1 MSGRRVIPNAVP
13 HLGGNEWKYVKE
25 CLDTNWVSSA
35 GPFVERFE
43 REMAA
48 YVGVPHAVAIVNG
61 SAALQLALHAAG
73 VRPDDEVLL
82 PTLTFIASAGA
93 IAHCGAHPVFLDVE
107 PVAWGIDPDKV
118 ADFLTRECEIR
129 DGVVIDRA
137 TGRRVSAL
145 MPVHLYGHPCDLD
158 PLLEICRRWPLAM
171 VEDATESLGALYRG
185 RRVGADGSSGCLSFN
200 GNKIITAG
208 GGGMVLT
215 RDAAIAARVRSLS
228 TQARSDPLE
237 WVHDEIGFNYRLTNL
252 QAAVGAA
259 QLEQLEDFLD
269 RKRQTA
275 LAYTKA
281 FERVD
286 GVTPFR
292 EAPWARTNW
301 WLPTVLLDP
310 RRCPDVRA
318 LIRDLN
324 ADGVQVR
331 PLWHP
336 LHRQPP
342 FRGAR
347 VGRAIEVADRLW
359 DRGLCLPSSVGITAE
374 ERQTVIN
381 ALVARLA

>member
-1 MSGRRVIPNAVP
+1 
-13 HLGGNEWKYVKE
+13 
-25 CLDTNWVSSA
+25 
-35 GPFVERFE
+35 
-43 REMAA
+43 MAA

-73 VRPDDEVLL
+73 VRADDEVLL

-129 DGVVIDRA
+129 AGAVIDRA

-286 GVTPFR
+286 GVMPFR

-374 ERQTVIN
+374 ERQTVID

>member
-1 MSGRRVIPNAVP
+1 MTPAV
-13 HLGGNEWKYVKE
+13 
-25 CLDTNWVSSA
+25 S
-35 GPFVERFE
+35 
-43 REMAA
+43 
-48 YVGVPHAVAIVNG
+48 
-61 SAALQLALHAAG
+61 
-73 VRPDDEVLL
+73 
-82 PTLTFIASAGA
+82 
-93 IAHCGAHPVFLDVE
+93 
-107 PVAWGIDPDKV
+107 
-118 ADFLTRECEIR
+118 
-129 DGVVIDRA
+129 
-137 TGRRVSAL
+137 
-145 MPVHLYGHPCDLD
+145 
-158 PLLEICRRWPLAM
+158 
-171 VEDATESLGALYRG
+171 
-185 RRVGADGSSGCLSFN
+185 
-200 GNKIITAG
+200 
-208 GGGMVLT
+208 
-215 RDAAIAARVRSLS
+215 IAARVRSLS

-237 WVHDEIGFNYRLTNL
+237 WVHDEIGFNYRLTNH

-374 ERQTVIN
+374 ERQTVID